1 MTPLPTMLH
10 RAQEN
15 YCVKDTIMD
24 HSVHVTLPPHSFSV
38 QVKSGACYI
47 TSQWGQV

>member
-24 HSVHVTLPPHSFSV
+24 HSVHLTLPPHFFSV

-47 TSQWGQV
+47 TS